1 MWFFVFSINFART
14 REGRPAR
21 RKLTELLVKSK
32 KTLVT
37 EPAAIFFVFQVNIS
51 CKTTSIILYFKY
63 ASFSVVTRKKRQN
76 TNPHPDGNFF
86 DDRFGLGILRDGQ
99 NCAKHYPFSCTKCS
113 YHIKEKF
120 EVNFRRESTPLFRK
134 FSKCDIR
141 FGHKTVSKKRVI
153 YMLFTRR
160 EVRIGKNCA
169 RGLEYSP
176 RPKAEGRTRDREH
189 SFSLHGPTKAGE

>member
-86 DDRFGLGILRDGQ
+86 DDRFGLGILRDD
-99 NCAKHYPFSCTKCS
+99 
-113 YHIKEKF
+113 
-120 EVNFRRESTPLFRK
+120 V
-134 FSKCDIR
+134 
-141 FGHKTVSKKRVI
+141 VRVI
-153 YMLFTRR
+153 YTIKHTSKS
-160 EVRIGKNCA
+160 VQQ
-169 RGLEYSP
+169 
-176 RPKAEGRTRDREH
+176 T
-189 SFSLHGPTKAGE
+189 SLNEKQETIRS

>member
-86 DDRFGLGILRDGQ
+86 DDRFGLGILRDVGL
-99 NCAKHYPFSCTKCS
+99 S
-113 YHIKEKF
+113 YRKTTRQGHQTASFGKY
-120 EVNFRRESTPLFRK
+120 LF
-134 FSKCDIR
+134 
-141 FGHKTVSKKRVI
+141 G
-153 YMLFTRR
+153 
-160 EVRIGKNCA
+160 G
-169 RGLEYSP
+169 G
-176 RPKAEGRTRDREH
+176 
-189 SFSLHGPTKAGE
+189 

>member
-86 DDRFGLGILRDGQ
+86 DDRFGLGILRDVAPVGFELTTSRRHFNRLSHEASWEQ
-99 NCAKHYPFSCTKCS
+99 VVGINHPVTQFPF
-113 YHIKEKF
+113 
-120 EVNFRRESTPLFRK
+120 
-134 FSKCDIR
+134 
-141 FGHKTVSKKRVI
+141 
-153 YMLFTRR
+153 
-160 EVRIGKNCA
+160 
-169 RGLEYSP
+169 
-176 RPKAEGRTRDREH
+176 
-189 SFSLHGPTKAGE
+189 

>member
-1 MWFFVFSINFART
+1 MCFFVFSINFART

-37 EPAAIFFVFQVNIS
+37 EPAAIVFQVNIS

-86 DDRFGLGILRDGQ
+86 DDRFGLGILRDEGTPKNVS
-99 NCAKHYPFSCTKCS
+99 NCELRNTAFKLH
-113 YHIKEKF
+113 
-120 EVNFRRESTPLFRK
+120 FRHFQLLVVATP
-134 FSKCDIR
+134 
-141 FGHKTVSKKRVI
+141 
-153 YMLFTRR
+153 
-160 EVRIGKNCA
+160 
-169 RGLEYSP
+169 
-176 RPKAEGRTRDREH
+176 RTPPPG
-189 SFSLHGPTKAGE
+189 SAFATL

>member
-86 DDRFGLGILRDGQ
+86 DDRFGLGILRD
-99 NCAKHYPFSCTKCS
+99 AKWPSINDEEKIISCSGENLTGPNWAFLSFWTWYGLRFTTDSPGSMLAVRIDLNLRQSMKIYEIC
-113 YHIKEKF
+113 
-120 EVNFRRESTPLFRK
+120 
-134 FSKCDIR
+134 SKCDI
-141 FGHKTVSKKRVI
+141 FDK
-153 YMLFTRR
+153 Y
-160 EVRIGKNCA
+160 E
-169 RGLEYSP
+169 
-176 RPKAEGRTRDREH
+176 
-189 SFSLHGPTKAGE
+189 

>member
-86 DDRFGLGILRDGQ
+86 DDRFGLGILRDAVYWLAMQGESLNLKQ
-99 NCAKHYPFSCTKCS
+99 PF
-113 YHIKEKF
+113 
-120 EVNFRRESTPLFRK
+120 PL
-134 FSKCDIR
+134 
-141 FGHKTVSKKRVI
+141 
-153 YMLFTRR
+153 
-160 EVRIGKNCA
+160 
-169 RGLEYSP
+169 
-176 RPKAEGRTRDREH
+176 
-189 SFSLHGPTKAGE
+189 

>member
-37 EPAAIFFVFQVNIS
+37 DPAAIFFVFQVNIS

-86 DDRFGLGILRDGQ
+86 DDRFGLGILRDVGIGTSAVTPMPTWMQ
-99 NCAKHYPFSCTKCS
+99 CAYAAS
-113 YHIKEKF
+113 E
-120 EVNFRRESTPLFRK
+120 N
-134 FSKCDIR
+134 
-141 FGHKTVSKKRVI
+141 
-153 YMLFTRR
+153 
-160 EVRIGKNCA
+160 
-169 RGLEYSP
+169 
-176 RPKAEGRTRDREH
+176 RT
-189 SFSLHGPTKAGE
+189 

>member
-1 MWFFVFSINFART
+1 MWFFVFSINFVRT

-37 EPAAIFFVFQVNIS
+37 DPAAIFFVFQVNIS

-86 DDRFGLGILRDGQ
+86 DDRFGLGILRDAEFVVAVRPTG
-99 NCAKHYPFSCTKCS
+99 FSRF
-113 YHIKEKF
+113 HEKF
-120 EVNFRRESTPLFRK
+120 YMKRLESLLSVEIKYFYVA
-134 FSKCDIR
+134 
-141 FGHKTVSKKRVI
+141 GLHKKSSNCEPFVTRV
-153 YMLFTRR
+153 
-160 EVRIGKNCA
+160 
-169 RGLEYSP
+169 P
-176 RPKAEGRTRDREH
+176 
-189 SFSLHGPTKAGE
+189 

>member
-86 DDRFGLGILRDGQ
+86 DDRFGLGILRDGL
-99 NCAKHYPFSCTKCS
+99 AVIVAY
-113 YHIKEKF
+113 
-120 EVNFRRESTPLFRK
+120 
-134 FSKCDIR
+134 IR
-141 FGHKTVSKKRVI
+141 FVSMTQCCRPLRLRFLPFCLVFQGTPRSSHNE
-153 YMLFTRR
+153 LFYWLTQQ
-160 EVRIGKNCA
+160 
-169 RGLEYSP
+169 
-176 RPKAEGRTRDREH
+176 
-189 SFSLHGPTKAGE
+189 

>member
-86 DDRFGLGILRDGQ
+86 DDRFGLGILRDEAAVKSEGLATIERSLLESVVEGDSLNIVEVELFKGDMEWTTKELEKLGLVADWQ
-99 NCAKHYPFSCTKCS
+99 EFSGNGS
-113 YHIKEKF
+113 
-120 EVNFRRESTPLFRK
+120 
-134 FSKCDIR
+134 
-141 FGHKTVSKKRVI
+141 
-153 YMLFTRR
+153 
-160 EVRIGKNCA
+160 
-169 RGLEYSP
+169 
-176 RPKAEGRTRDREH
+176 
-189 SFSLHGPTKAGE
+189 

>member
-37 EPAAIFFVFQVNIS
+37 EPAPIFFVFQVNIS

-86 DDRFGLGILRDGQ
+86 DDRFGLGILRDVFKYCHGYFGEPVSQ
-99 NCAKHYPFSCTKCS
+99 D
-113 YHIKEKF
+113 HIH
-120 EVNFRRESTPLFRK
+120 L
-134 FSKCDIR
+134 
-141 FGHKTVSKKRVI
+141 
-153 YMLFTRR
+153 L
-160 EVRIGKNCA
+160 
-169 RGLEYSP
+169 
-176 RPKAEGRTRDREH
+176 PKA
-189 SFSLHGPTKAGE
+189 FVLFLSLVIKRF

>member
-86 DDRFGLGILRDGQ
+86 DDRFGLGILRDEFVNHNGMRVSKTSSKWYILTLVLAIFKGSQ
-99 NCAKHYPFSCTKCS
+99 RTGYSHSFELMHSVSELAG
-113 YHIKEKF
+113 HIWQM
-120 EVNFRRESTPLFRK
+120 EST
-134 FSKCDIR
+134 
-141 FGHKTVSKKRVI
+141 
-153 YMLFTRR
+153 
-160 EVRIGKNCA
+160 
-169 RGLEYSP
+169 
-176 RPKAEGRTRDREH
+176 
-189 SFSLHGPTKAGE
+189 

>member
-21 RKLTELLVKSK
+21 KKLTELLVKSK

-86 DDRFGLGILRDGQ
+86 DVRFGLGILRDVSSCESKAYTGFKTSQ
-99 NCAKHYPFSCTKCS
+99 LSVVFTTHWSRSVRLFSSSSKSAASVITGMIFFVFPSSFCSSNLWFWYIYSVILVRCTSGPCYNPMPS
-113 YHIKEKF
+113 
-120 EVNFRRESTPLFRK
+120 RPSLFA
-134 FSKCDIR
+134 FYQLL
-141 FGHKTVSKKRVI
+141 V
-153 YMLFTRR
+153 L
-160 EVRIGKNCA
+160 
-169 RGLEYSP
+169 P
-176 RPKAEGRTRDREH
+176 
-189 SFSLHGPTKAGE
+189 

>member
-21 RKLTELLVKSK
+21 RKLTERLVKSK

-86 DDRFGLGILRDGQ
+86 DDRFGLGILRDELF
-99 NCAKHYPFSCTKCS
+99 KHEQFSMRQLRNDVALLQLERPISASSK
-113 YHIKEKF
+113 
-120 EVNFRRESTPLFRK
+120 VN
-134 FSKCDIR
+134 
-141 FGHKTVSKKRVI
+141 TVCMPSSGSRVPAG
-153 YMLFTRR
+153 TRCYITGINS
-160 EVRIGKNCA
+160 V
-169 RGLEYSP
+169 
-176 RPKAEGRTRDREH
+176 
-189 SFSLHGPTKAGE
+189 